1 MLHSDDFFAS
11 PQVLDLVA
19 QAFEDPEVDAVYGD
33 LEYVSARNPL
43 KRIRYWRSGAFK
55 TQLLKLGWMPPHPA
69 LFLRRR
75 VFASVGFYD
84 TEFRI
89 AADYDLMIRCFSR
102 RNFKT
107 VYIPQVLVRMRIG
120 GESNRSLSQILRKS
134 REDLRVIRKNQIG
147 GLLTL
152 LLKNLRKVQ
161 QFLI

>member
-1 MLHSDDFFAS
+1 M
-11 PQVLDLVA
+11 PCR
-19 QAFEDPEVDAVYGD
+19 DA
-33 LEYVSARNPL
+33 SARL
-43 KRIRYWRSGAFK
+43 RA
-55 TQLLKLGWMPPHPA
+55 PHPA

-75 VFASVGFYD
+75 VFEVVGYYD

-89 AADYDLMIRCFSR
+89 AADYDLMIRCFSQ

-107 VYIPQVLVRMRIG
+107 VYIPSVLVRMRIG